1 MNKRIIWI
9 GLLCFSYVCGITAA
23 TRLEKKWRQR
33 ADSLIAVMTL
43 EEKIGQLNMLTG
55 NWEATGPVLQD
66 VDKEKQLRSGR
77 IGAMLN
83 VKGSHNTRT
92 LQEIA
97 LQSRLRIP
105 ILFGQDVIHG
115 YKTIFPIPL
124 AQAASFDSEA
134 MESAARV
141 AARESAVSG
150 IHWMFSP
157 MLDVSRDPRWGR
169 VMEGPGEDP
178 YLAQQMACALIK
190 GYQTPFEDGL
200 FEIACAKHFA
210 AYSGAIGG
218 RDYNTVDIS
227 MQTLH
232 NLYLPPFRTAVENG
246 VGSMMCSFNEING
259 IPSSANKYLY
269 DLLYKDWK
277 FDGLVVSDWGSIR
290 EMVVH
295 GYSKDR
301 KEAAKQAI
309 NAGVTIDMESY
320 CYSEY
325 LEELLKEGA
334 VSMKTLD
341 DAVRRVLMMKFR
353 LGLFEHPF
361 RYCDEAREQEEVF
374 SEENRRMA
382 RDVARKSII
391 LLKNENQMLPLNK
404 VPQKIALIGPLANSK
419 RDMDGNWVMLS
430 NDPKA
435 TTLYEALCSR
445 YPQSEILCIDGC
457 TITGMDQSGF
467 SKAEQAARDADLVI
481 LALGESWDMS
491 GEARSRGDIS
501 LPGVQEELACRIY
514 EVNHNTVTMLMAGRP
529 MIVER
534 IVEHAPAIVWCWWLG
549 TEAGHAMTDVLTGE
563 YNPSARVPMSF
574 PKHLGQLPVYYNRK
588 NSGRPPL
595 DVEGNY
601 SGRYLDIDYKPRY
614 SFGYGLSYTTFAYS
628 DIKMIPLADSVK
640 ISFILT
646 NTGKYDGRELAQVY
660 VHKLWG
666 ETTRPVKELKAF
678 RQVFLKKGESRTV
691 ELVIPYSQLE
701 YYGADGWQN
710 GDGEYSIL
718 MGRDASD
725 CFFEQKLQI
734 QRR

>member
-1 MNKRIIWI
+1 MNKRHILT
-9 GLLCFSYVCGITAA
+9 GLLCLGHLYCMAVSNQE
-23 TRLEKKWRQR
+23 RKWKQR
-33 ADSLIAVMTL
+33 TDSLIAVMTVD
-43 EEKIGQLNMLTG
+43 EKVGQLNMLTG

-66 VDKEKQLRSGR
+66 VNKEEQLRSGR

-92 LQEIA
+92 LQQLA

-150 IHWMFSP
+150 IHWLFSP

-178 YLAQQMACALIK
+178 YLAQQMARALIK
-190 GYQTPFEDGL
+190 GYQTPFADGL
-200 FEIACAKHFA
+200 HEVACAKHFA

-232 NLYLPPFRTAVENG
+232 NLYLPPFRTAVDDG
-246 VGSMMCSFNEING
+246 VGTIMCSFNELNG
-259 IPSSANKYLY
+259 VPCSANKYLY
-269 DLLYKDWK
+269 DLLYNDWK

-301 KEAAKQAI
+301 KEAARQAI

-325 LEELLKEGA
+325 LAELVNEGA
-334 VSMKTLD
+334 VSMRTLD
-341 DAVRRVLMMKFR
+341 NAVRRVLMLKFR
-353 LGLFEHPF
+353 LGLFDDPF
-361 RYCDEAREQEEVF
+361 RYCDEERERKEVF
-374 SEENRRMA
+374 SEANKATA
-382 RDVARKSII
+382 REVARKSII
-391 LLKNENQMLPLNK
+391 LLKNENQLLPVNHI
-404 VPQKIALIGPLANSK
+404 PRKIALIGPLANSK

-430 NDPKA
+430 NDPQA
-435 TTLYEALCSR
+435 ITLYEALSKR
-445 YPQSEILCIDGC
+445 YPKSEIRCIKGC
-457 TITGMDQSGF
+457 EITGEDQSGF
-467 SKAEQAARDADLVI
+467 SVAEKAAREADLVI

-514 EVNHNTVTMLMAGRP
+514 ETNRNTVTILMAGRP
-529 MIVER
+529 MIFER
-534 IVEHAPAIVWCWWLG
+534 IAERAPAILWCWWLG
-549 TEAGHAMTDVLTGE
+549 TEAGNAMTDVLTGT

-574 PKHLGQLPVYYNRK
+574 PRHLGQLPVYYNHK

-614 SFGYGLSYTTFAYS
+614 SFGYGLSYTTFAHE
-628 DIKMIPLADSVK
+628 DIQIKQLPDSMK
-640 ISFILT
+640 ISFTLT
-646 NTGKYDGRELAQVY
+646 NKGNFDGSELVQVY

-678 RQVFLKKGESRTV
+678 RQVFLKKGESREV
-691 ELVIPYSQLE
+691 ELFIPYSQFR
-701 YYGADGWQN
+701 YYGADGWQQ
-710 GDGEYSIL
+710 GDGEYLVMI
-718 MGRDASD
+718 GRNASD
-725 CFFEQKLQI
+725 CFFERKI
-734 QRR
+734 IIPAD